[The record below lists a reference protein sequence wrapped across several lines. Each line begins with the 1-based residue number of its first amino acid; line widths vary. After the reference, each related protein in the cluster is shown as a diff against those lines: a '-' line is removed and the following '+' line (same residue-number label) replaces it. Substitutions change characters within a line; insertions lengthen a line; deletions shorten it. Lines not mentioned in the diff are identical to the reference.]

1 MATYTTV
8 ADANGDFMV
17 SFSSSYTGGEKIT
30 VAAEKEGALKT
41 IELFAP
47 AEVTGGGVIQFGG
60 TLSDFPKNIG
70 VITLT
75 GLTGTINNYA
85 FAGNNN
91 DSNIFKMAT
100 GLNIEFGVDSINE
113 GAFINWRN
121 SQYLSLPNSLL
132 SIGVL
137 AFMSWGKI
145 QSIEIPSSVAKIK
158 DSAFYD
164 CPMLTE
170 VTMRSLEPPI
180 IGSNV
185 FQATHQN
192 LVIKVPASSL
202 SAYKVANRW
211 SAYASRMVGY

>member
-1 MATYTTV
+1 MTIYTGV
-8 ADANGDFMV
+8 ADQNGDFIV
-17 SFSSSYTGGEKIT
+17 PFSSSYTGGEKIT

-47 AEVTGGGVIQFGG
+47 SEVIGGGVIQFGG
-60 TLSDFPKNIG
+60 TLNDFPKNIG

-75 GLTGTINNYA
+75 GLAGPINNYA
-85 FAGNNN
+85 FAGNSN

-121 SQYLSLPNSLL
+121 SQYLSLPSSLI

-137 AFMSWGKI
+137 AFMSWVKI
-145 QSIEIPSSVAKIK
+145 QSVEIPSSVAEIK
-158 DSAFYD
+158 GSAFSD
-164 CPMLTE
+164 CSMLQE
-170 VTMRSLEPPI
+170 VIMMSLEPPA
-180 IGSNV
+180 IGANV
-185 FQATHQN
+185 FEATHPN
-192 LVIKVPASSL
+192 LIIKVPASSL
-202 SAYKVANRW
+202 SAYQTANQW